1 MDKVCLPY
9 RIAII
14 DQAHDILQSK
24 VIMAITLD
32 KAASGKMTLEEFF
45 NYDDGTDAIYEFEDG
60 KLLLMTAESEINR
73 RIAMFLLVCL
83 VQLGIPAYRLSM
95 KTEIVTTGSR
105 LRVPDL
111 VVFSEELA
119 TVMEGAK
126 RSTIMPEM
134 PPPLLVVEVVSPNQ
148 SSRDYR
154 YKRSEYGAR
163 GITEY
168 WIVDPIAQKVTVL
181 EWVEGFYEEQVYV
194 GDNAIASVVFPELK
208 LTAAQILQ
216 G

>member
-1 MDKVCLPY
+1 
-9 RIAII
+9 
-14 DQAHDILQSK
+14 
-24 VIMAITLD
+24 MAIALD
-32 KAASGKMTLEEFF
+32 KAASAKMTIEEFF

-60 KLLLMTAESEINR
+60 NLLLMTAESEINR
-73 RIAMFLLVCL
+73 RIAMFLLVCF

-105 LRVPDL
+105 VRVPDL
-111 VVFSEELA
+111 MVFSEELA
-119 TVMEGAK
+119 MAMEGAK

-163 GITEY
+163 GIPEY

-194 GDNAIASVVFPELK
+194 GDNAIASPVFPDLK
-208 LTAAQILQ
+208 LTAAQVLQ
-216 G
+216 SW

>member
-1 MDKVCLPY
+1 
-9 RIAII
+9 
-14 DQAHDILQSK
+14 
-24 VIMAITLD
+24 MAIALD
-32 KAASGKMTLEEFF
+32 KAASAKMTIEEFF

-60 KLLLMTAESEINR
+60 NLLLMTAESEINR
-73 RIAMFLLVCL
+73 RIAMFLLVCF

-105 LRVPDL
+105 VRVPDL
-111 VVFSEELA
+111 MVFSEELA
-119 TVMEGAK
+119 TAMEGAK

-163 GITEY
+163 GIAEY

-194 GDNAIASVVFPELK
+194 GDNAIASPVFPDLK
-208 LTAAQILQ
+208 LTAAQVMQ
-216 G
+216 S